1 LGWRLVLR
9 GRRQILHARKARLKK
24 LLTKSGDGIQFN
36 EHLEGDVCLAMFEH
50 VCKMG
55 LEGIVSKQRYRP
67 YRAGRPTS
75 WVKINNP
82 PSAAMK
88 RVEEGGWPDVG

>member
-24 LLTKSGDGIQFN
+24 LLAKSGDGIQFS
-36 EHLEGDVCLAMFEH
+36 EHLEGDVGATMFEH
-50 VCKMG
+50 ACKMG

-67 YRAGRPTS
+67 YRAGHSTS
-75 WVKINNP
+75 WVKVKNP
-82 PSAAMK
+82 DSAAMK